1 MEFKKYSNC
10 MYFPKSPFKNP
21 FPDHYYKQSIK
32 DPSRVRSCLLLW
44 NTMAH
49 FILSRTELLGT
60 MTLMGTLV
68 TWKNAINKSRI
79 RTIHLFRNIQS
90 TDRKTLLTS
99 PEIRKFHK
107 KQIVEQFRDII
118 LVVLFYVSR
127 SS

>member
-1 MEFKKYSNC
+1 MEFKKYSYC

-32 DPSRVRSCLLLW
+32 DPSRVRSCLLLR
-44 NTMAH
+44 NTKAH

-60 MTLMGTLV
+60 MTLTGDLV
-68 TWKNAINKSRI
+68 TWKNGINKSSI

-99 PEIRKFHK
+99 PEIKKFHK
-107 KQIVEQFRDII
+107 KQIVERFRNII
-118 LVVLFYVSR
+118 LVALFYVGK